1 MATQRFDEINVLKRR
16 SLPYEEYFGEMDLT
30 PKQKTARIHLAP
42 ILEEIIMIFFDVM
55 ETRFEMGMMNESLAK
70 QDLTYQLYDVIS
82 EGEYFGNPENE
93 DAERQMNKYI
103 VKIVDDIYNSTVDNM
118 TNHPDDYSYDEEKP
132 YWVSTDRAMF
142 IAENE
147 SNTLFNVKEFVEASA
162 KGYTHK
168 IWMAYN
174 DNRVRDTHL
183 QTNGAKIP
191 IGSYFDVGAA
201 RMLYPKDVTSEFSTG
216 AEHPEEVVSCRC
228 TILYI

>member
-1 MATQRFDEINVLKRR
+1 MCWYCRTCNNQLSSDGGKENPASFSDTSALDKIIQQQENGI
-16 SLPYEEYFGEMDLT
+16 EEGSISF
-30 PKQKTARIHLAP
+30 
-42 ILEEIIMIFFDVM
+42 
-55 ETRFEMGMMNESLAK
+55 NN
-70 QDLTYQLYDVIS
+70 S

-118 TNHPDDYSYDEEKP
+118 TNHPNDYSYDEEKP

-147 SNTLFNVKEFVEASA
+147 SNTLFNVKEFVDASA
-162 KGYTHK
+162 KGYTHT

-216 AEHPEEVVSCRC
+216 AEHPEEVVGCRC
-228 TILYI
+228 VAVYV